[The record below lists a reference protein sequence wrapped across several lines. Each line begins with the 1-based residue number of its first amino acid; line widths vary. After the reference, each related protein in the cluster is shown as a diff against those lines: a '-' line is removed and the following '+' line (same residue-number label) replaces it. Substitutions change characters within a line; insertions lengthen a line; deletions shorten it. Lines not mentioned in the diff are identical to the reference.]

1 MNGELQE
8 VLAQILKR
16 SMEVVEQTGVWALEK
31 APELIQQFLLIE
43 IINSVIWITV
53 GILLITVWIVIKN
66 RMKKQE
72 DEESIMDLDEDGIDV
87 LILLGVF
94 TLFPALIM
102 IPNQIHKILHILLA
116 PELYLIKYFL

>member
-1 MNGELQE
+1 MNDELQE

-16 SMEVVEQTGVWALEK
+16 SMEVAEQTGVWAMEM

-43 IINSVIWITV
+43 IINSVIGLTV

-66 RMKKQE
+66 WMKRQE
-72 DEESIMDLDEDGIDV
+72 DEESIMDFDVDV
-87 LILLGVF
+87 LAAFFGASLF
-94 TLFPALIM
+94 TLLPSLIM
-102 IPNQIHKILHILLA
+102 VSIHIHKILHILLA